1 MIPYENIAQASTS
14 SGWLQSV
21 IHEKYNTKQ
30 ANGNFLSKKKKKRKR
45 KHDNNKNIIKQDT
58 KATVK
63 VKIVKKLCA

>member
-1 MIPYENIAQASTS
+1 MKKRIQNNQMVTFYR
-14 SGWLQSV
+14 
-21 IHEKYNTKQ
+21 
-30 ANGNFLSKKKKKRKR
+30 KKKKRKR

>member
-21 IHEKYNTKQ
+21 IHEKENTKQ
-30 ANGNFLSKKKKKRKR
+30 SNGNFLSQKKKKKKR